1 MKYLVDTN
9 IFLEVMLNQQ
19 RAQEAKSFLQ
29 KSDIHE
35 QFMSDFS
42 LHSIALILLRRRA
55 FYLLE
60 RFIADTVRSGSVNVI
75 GIPSDDLTQVIA
87 AAQQHGLDFD
97 DAYQYVLAVH
107 NGLSIISF
115 DADFDRTPCGRQ
127 SPDEL
132 E

>member
-1 MKYLVDTN
+1 MKFLVDTN

-19 RAQEAKSFLQ
+19 RAQDAKSFLQ

-35 QFMSDFS
+35 HFMSDFS

-55 FYLLE
+55 FNLLE

-75 GIPSDDLTQVIA
+75 GIPPEDLTQVIA

-97 DAYQYVLAVH
+97 DAYQYVLAVQH
-107 NGLSIISF
+107 ELPIISF
-115 DADFDRTPCGRQ
+115 DADFDRTPRGRQ